1 MDGSKRALKASPAG
15 RRRRTT
21 VIAVLAATAVS
32 AVAQPTAARAD
43 SVDWHSYVLGPSTPQ
58 VAPVGVDSRGKV
70 SHPNAL
76 VRGKGQ
82 VTELTTVAGQTP
94 ASVLL
99 DFGEDVGGTPYI
111 DVTAATGTPTLS
123 LVTGEARGFLRKPAA
138 TSVAAEAAAGAA
150 QVKLASTN
158 GLEVGDKITFGTGSD
173 AQTRTITA
181 FDTASATVSFTPA
194 LSQALSAKTA
204 VSTALGAPASDES
217 PGLAGVGGP
226 DTLTPGGKGRV
237 TAKFH
242 GGFRFVLLTLTTPG
256 TVSISG
262 AGVDFQAFR
271 AAPQDYAGWFLSSD
285 RQLNKMWYSGAYTVQ
300 LDMKPAGLNGLP
312 DARIYDGAKRDRSIW
327 TGDLIVQEPAA
338 VTTLGDAGA
347 AYAKSSLD
355 VMLANQRAD
364 GALPG
369 SPDFSKG
376 RNPAGSAFF
385 YSNNYSEY
393 GARAVIDYY
402 RYTGDETYIRS
413 ALPALRRELAYNA
426 TFVNSDNLVVSND
439 RDYWQATQTGEVTKY
454 SVDYYALLRDMA
466 WIERKVGSATAAA
479 DYDSRAEA
487 VKTAI
492 NARLWNP
499 RLGAYGQS
507 SDNPDRLV
515 EDANAAALQYGI
527 VPAEHRASVLT
538 TLKNLWT
545 PYGAILGP
553 GLADPTG
560 HTIEPYGNGME
571 TAGRFAAGDTA
582 GALDLMRRTW
592 GQMVDKDDPL
602 YTGAFWEFKNNS
614 GGVNR
619 TTASLAHGWAASPTV
634 QLTQQILGI
643 TPVDPGYAS
652 WSIKPQPGTL
662 KWSKGAVPT
671 KYGTITAD
679 WTSSPHTSSFE
690 LNAQTPAGAH
700 GTISVPADGKVVVTV
715 NGKTAWNR
723 GASEAYDAH
732 AADGY
737 VTLTVPGGD
746 YHVTVTHG

>member
-1 MDGSKRALKASPAG
+1 M
-15 RRRRTT
+15 
-21 VIAVLAATAVS
+21 AATVMS
-32 AVAQPTAARAD
+32 VGVQPAIARAD
-43 SVDWHSYVLGPSTPQ
+43 SPDWHSYVLGPSAAQ
-58 VAPVGVDSRGKV
+58 VKPVHVDARGKV
-70 SHPNAL
+70 SHPNTL
-76 VRGKGQ
+76 VTGKGQ
-82 VTELTTVAGQTP
+82 ATKLTTVAGQAP

-99 DFGEDVGGTPYI
+99 DFGKDVGGTPYI
-111 DVTAATGTPTLS
+111 DVAAVSGAPSLS

-138 TSVAAEAAAGAA
+138 TTVAAEASAGAT

-158 GLEVGDKITFGTGSD
+158 GLETGDKITFGTGAG
-173 AQTRTITA
+173 AQARTITA
-181 FDTASATVSFTPA
+181 FDAATGTVSFTPA
-194 LSQALSAKTA
+194 LTDALPVGTA

-217 PGLAGVGGP
+217 PGLAGVGGL

-271 AAPQDYAGWFLSSD
+271 ATPRDYAGWFLSSD

-300 LDMKPAGLNGLP
+300 LNMKAPGLNGLP

-327 TGDLIVQEPAA
+327 TGDLIVQEPT
-338 VTTLGDAGA
+338 VLSTLGDAGA
-347 AYAKSSLD
+347 PYVKSSLD
-355 VMLANQRAD
+355 VLLASQRAD
-364 GALPG
+364 GAFPG
-369 SPDFSKG
+369 SPDFAKG
-376 RNPAGSAFF
+376 RNPAGSPLF

-393 GARAVIDYY
+393 GSRAFIDYY
-402 RYTGDETYIRS
+402 RYTGDEAYIRA

-426 TFVNSDNLVVSND
+426 TFVNGNDLVVSND

-454 SVDYYALLRDMA
+454 SVDYYALLREMA
-466 WIERKVGSATAAA
+466 WVERKVGSADAAA
-479 DYDSRAEA
+479 DDDSRAEA

-492 NARLWNP
+492 NTRLWNP
-499 RLGAYGQS
+499 DLGAYGQS
-507 SDNPDRLV
+507 SDNPGRLV

-527 VPAEHRASVLT
+527 VPEDRRASVLAA
-538 TLKNLWT
+538 LKKLWT
-545 PYGAILGP
+545 PYGTILGP

-582 GALDLMRRTW
+582 GAFDLMRRTW
-592 GQMVDKDDPL
+592 GQMVDERDPL
-602 YTGAFWEFKNNS
+602 YTGGLWEFKNNS

-634 QLTQQILGI
+634 QLTEQVLGI
-643 TPVDPGYAS
+643 APADPGYAS
-652 WSIKPQPGTL
+652 WSIKPRPGTL

-671 KYGTITAD
+671 KNGTITAG
-679 WTSSPHTSSFE
+679 WTSNPGTSYFD
-690 LNAQTPAGAH
+690 LNARTPSGTH
-700 GTISVPADGKVVVTV
+700 GTISVPADEKSVVTV

-723 GASEAYDAH
+723 GKSEAYDAR

-737 VTLTVPGGD
+737 VALNVPGGG
-746 YHVTVTHG
+746 YHVTVTRG